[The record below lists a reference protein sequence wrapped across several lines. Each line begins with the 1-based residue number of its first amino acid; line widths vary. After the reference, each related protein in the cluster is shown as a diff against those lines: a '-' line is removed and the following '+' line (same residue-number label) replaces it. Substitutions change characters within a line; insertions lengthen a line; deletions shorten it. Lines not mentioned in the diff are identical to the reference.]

1 MLPKENEQTEYKREL
16 TNGLTK
22 EVLAFINTQGG
33 SIYIG
38 VNDDGSIAGVTDSD
52 QIMLRIASMLR
63 DSIHPD
69 AMMFIS
75 IQAEQKENKDII
87 HLLISSGTNKPYY
100 LIKNGLK
107 PSGVYVR
114 QGSASVQASPEQIRQ
129 MIKAADG
136 DIFEDNI
143 SLNQE
148 LTFQKTSDIF
158 HEKKLKFASEQMISL
173 GIMRTDGVYT
183 NLGLLLSDQCPFT
196 IKAAVF
202 QGTGQKN
209 FQDRREFSGALLKQ
223 LEDCFSYLQLNN
235 PTSAKFH
242 GLYRSDCKGYPEEAI
257 REALL
262 NSIVH
267 RDYAFSASNLVSI
280 YNNRIEFTSI
290 GGLVSGLQKEDI
302 LLGISLCRNPK
313 LANIF
318 YRLELIEAY
327 GTGLLKI
334 QNAYEATLVQPDLR
348 ISPNVFKVILP
359 RLEQAPDYVNDSPLS
374 PEDKVLAY
382 IKQHHAVTRKDIEAI
397 LNTSTSTAT
406 RILQTL
412 LMKKRITRIGRGKQT
427 KYT

>member
-52 QIMLRIASMLR
+52 QTMLRIASMLR

-69 AMMFIS
+69 AMMFVS
-75 IQAEQKENKDII
+75 IQAEQKEDKDII
-87 HLLISSGTNKPYY
+87 HLTISSGTNKPYY

-136 DIFEDNI
+136 DVFEDNI

-173 GIMRTDGVYT
+173 GLMRTDGVYT

-202 QGTGQKN
+202 QDTGQKN
-209 FQDRREFSGALLKQ
+209 FQDRREFSGALLTQ
-223 LEDCFSYLQLNN
+223 LEDCFAYLQLNN
-235 PTSAKFH
+235 PTSAKFQ

-257 REALL
+257 RESLL

-267 RDYAFSASNLVSI
+267 RNYAFSASSLVSI

-334 QNAYEATLVQPDLR
+334 QNAYETTPTQPDLR

-359 RLEQAPDYVNDSPLS
+359 RLEQHLDYVKETPRS
-374 PEDKVLAY
+374 PEDAVLAY
-382 IKQHHAVTRKDIEAI
+382 IKQHHATTRKDIETL

-406 RILQTL
+406 RILQAL
-412 LMKKRITRIGRGKQT
+412 LMKKKITRIGRGKQT
-427 KYT
+427 KYM

>member
-1 MLPKENEQTEYKREL
+1 
-16 TNGLTK
+16 
-22 EVLAFINTQGG
+22 
-33 SIYIG
+33 
-38 VNDDGSIAGVTDSD
+38 
-52 QIMLRIASMLR
+52 
-63 DSIHPD
+63 
-69 AMMFIS
+69 
-75 IQAEQKENKDII
+75 
-87 HLLISSGTNKPYY
+87 
-100 LIKNGLK
+100 
-107 PSGVYVR
+107 
-114 QGSASVQASPEQIRQ
+114 

-136 DIFEDNI
+136 DVFEDNI

-196 IKAAVF
+196 IKVAVF

-209 FQDRREFSGALLKQ
+209 FQDRREFSGALLTQ
-223 LEDCFSYLQLNN
+223 LEDCFAYLQLNN
-235 PTSAKFH
+235 PTSAKFQ

-257 REALL
+257 RESLL

-267 RDYAFSASNLVSI
+267 RDYAFSASSLVSI

-334 QNAYEATLVQPDLR
+334 QNAYESSPLRPDLH

-359 RLEQAPDYVNDSPLS
+359 RLEQHLDYVKETPRS
-374 PEDKVLAY
+374 PEDEVLAY
-382 IKQHHAVTRKDIEAI
+382 IKQHHATTRKDIETL

-412 LMKKRITRIGRGKQT
+412 LIKKRITRIGRGKQT
-427 KYT
+427 KYM

>member
-75 IQAEQKENKDII
+75 IQAEQKEEKNVV
-87 HLLISSGTNKPYY
+87 HLIISSGTNKPYY

-148 LTFQKTSDIF
+148 LTFKKTSDIF
-158 HEKKLKFASEQMISL
+158 HKKNLKFASEQMISL
-173 GIMRTDGVYT
+173 GIMQTDGVYT

-235 PTSAKFH
+235 PTSAKFQ

-382 IKQHHAVTRKDIEAI
+382 IKQHHAITRKDIETL

-406 RILQTL
+406 RILQAL
-412 LMKKRITRIGRGKQT
+412 LMKKKITRIGRGKQT
-427 KYT
+427 KYM

>member
-1 MLPKENEQTEYKREL
+1 MLSKENEQTEYKREL

-52 QIMLRIASMLR
+52 KIMLRIASMLR

-148 LTFQKTSDIF
+148 LTFKKTSDIF
-158 HEKKLKFASEQMISL
+158 HKKNLKFASEQMISL
-173 GIMRTDGVYT
+173 GIMQTDGVYT

-235 PTSAKFH
+235 PTSAKFQ

-267 RDYAFSASNLVSI
+267 RDYAFSASSLVSI

-290 GGLVSGLQKEDI
+290 GGLVPGLQKEDI

-334 QNAYEATLVQPDLR
+334 QNAYETAPSHPDLR

-359 RLEQAPDYVNDSPLS
+359 RLEQNPDYVKESPLS

-382 IKQHHAVTRKDIEAI
+382 IKQHHSVTRKDIETL

-406 RILQTL
+406 RILQAL
-412 LMKKRITRIGRGKQT
+412 LTNKTITRIGRGKQT
-427 KYT
+427 KYM